1 MHLRQ
6 NAQLPAEIE
15 TPTGIPLECATRVQI
30 KPWLAENPVQLYSG
44 DVKGL
49 HWTQSSAQMAMLGA
63 CTMPKAA
70 HNDDIHIDEDAF
82 AICFA
87 IPMWLESAMSRW
99 RVLL

>member
-1 MHLRQ
+1 M
-6 NAQLPAEIE
+6 
-15 TPTGIPLECATRVQI
+15 
-30 KPWLAENPVQLYSG
+30 YSG

-82 AICFA
+82 TICFA

-99 RVLL
+99 KVLL